1 MSKVHIYQEF
11 DQYWKA
17 LDFKQRTLMLFDP
30 MAYDTWLDV
39 RAEGKHPQRKYIVH
53 GHRYA
58 SAD

>member
-17 LDFKQRTLMLFDP
+17 LDFKCRVECTYDP
-30 MAYDTWLDV
+30 LAYDTYLRV
-39 RAEGKHPQRKYIVH
+39 RVVGKHPYRKYIVE
-53 GHRYA
+53 GSRFA